1 MNKAELVEELYWES
15 DLNKRECR
23 EMIGLIV
30 DKIAETVA
38 KGENV
43 KLVDFGTF
51 KPSPRK
57 STTKVHPVTGEHIDV
72 PAKVVP
78 RFSPG
83 KGFNEL
89 VEENLE
95 PVEDGS
101 GELEVKLDK

>member
-15 DLNKRECR
+15 DLNKQECR
-23 EMIGLIV
+23 EMVGLVV

-38 KGENV
+38 KGEDV

-57 STTKVHPVTGEHIDV
+57 STSKVHPVTGEHINV

-78 RFSPG
+78 KFDPG

-95 PVEDGS
+95 PVENGS

>member
-1 MNKAELVEELYWES
+1 MNKKELVEEIYREN
-15 DLNKRECR
+15 DFTKQECR
-23 EMIGLIV
+23 EMVNSMVETIT
-30 DKIAETVA
+30 ETVSE
-38 KGENV
+38 GENV

-51 KPSPRK
+51 KPSPRQETVK
-57 STTKVHPVTGEHIDV
+57 RHPVTGKKIEV

-89 VEENLE
+89 VEDNLK

-101 GELEVKLDK
+101 GELEVKQDK